1 MQKTNIPIGPLHP
14 ALFEPLK
21 IELAM
26 DNEKIIDVSYHT
38 GYQYRQVEKKLE
50 TNDFDT
56 NIFYIERLC
65 GMCSFFNTLAYCRGI
80 ENIMNIEV
88 PDRAKFIRV
97 IISEVCRIQK
107 HMFTLA
113 LVANSIGFENLY
125 MQIIKKREKILDI
138 IEEISGNRMIVPINI
153 NGGIRINPDRIE
165 LLHLCV
171 VADEVYEDVKEIEK
185 VFVSDKIV
193 KERLCGIGV
202 LSADTAREI
211 GVAGPS
217 ARASGIIY
225 DIRETG
231 YSAYDKIEFKPVLY
245 DDGDAFARTFVRI
258 NEIYESVEI
267 IRQMVEIIPKGETF
281 VHTDGL
287 PDGETLSRV
296 EQPEGET
303 AFFIKGDGS
312 TTLNRV
318 NLISPSLT
326 NLIAFISS
334 AKGLK
339 LEDIPPVL
347 ASFGICIS
355 CLDK

>member
-14 ALFEPLK
+14 ALFEPIK

-26 DNEKIIDVSYHT
+26 DNEKIMNVSYHT

-50 TNDFDT
+50 TIDFDT
-56 NIFYIERLC
+56 NVFYIERLC
-65 GMCSFFNTLAYCRGI
+65 GTCSFFNTLAYCRGI
-80 ENIMNIEV
+80 ENLMNVEV
-88 PDRAKFIRV
+88 PDRAKYIRV

-113 LVANSIGFENLY
+113 LIANSIGFESLY

-138 IEEISGNRMIVPINI
+138 LEEISGNRMIVSVNI
-153 NGGIRINPDRIE
+153 NGGIRINPDKIE
-165 LLHLCV
+165 LLQLCV
-171 VADEVYEDVKEIEK
+171 VIDEVYEDVREIEK
-185 VFVSDKIV
+185 VFLSDRIIR
-193 KERLCGIGV
+193 ERLFGVGV

-211 GVAGPS
+211 GVTGPS
-217 ARASGIIY
+217 ARASGILY
-225 DIRETG
+225 DLRETG
-231 YSAYDKIEFKPVLY
+231 YSAYDKAEFKPFVY
-245 DDGDAFARTFVRI
+245 DDGDALARTFVRI
-258 NEIYESVEI
+258 NEIYESAEI
-267 IRQMVEIIPKGETF
+267 IRQMVEKIPEGETL
-281 VHTDGL
+281 VHIDSL
-287 PDGETLSRV
+287 PEGETLSRI

-312 TTLNRV
+312 RTLNRV
-318 NLISPSLT
+318 NLISPSVT
-326 NLIAFISS
+326 NLTAFISA

-355 CLDK
+355 CIDK